1 MERNWKSLLK
11 KQSIVALAAMG
22 IAGGS
27 AITAPKAEAQISG
40 VFGADWYSH
49 FISYGYDV
57 DGGGSDLTDK
67 DRLNPY
73 FELNWKLDDFNV
85 FAGTWWDIN
94 DNNVSGIGGSLQEVD
109 IWVGVNY
116 TFEDV
121 TVGATYQEWF
131 FGGQVETI
139 VDLSVSYDDSGMWGG
154 DFALKPSFVAH
165 RSDTTNGA
173 DDDGWA
179 FVLSV
184 EPGFTAVESDE
195 FTLDLSFP
203 VAIGY
208 GDSDFYIESGLGFFT
223 FGVAGSVPL
232 TFIDSSYGDWA
243 ANAGL
248 AFYHTPDD
256 QTGNPDENFLV
267 ANVGVSVAF

>member
-40 VFGADWYSH
+40 VFGVDWYSH

-57 DGGGSDLTDK
+57 WGGGDDFSEDT
-67 DRLNPY
+67 LNPY
-73 FELNWKLDDFNV
+73 FELNWAMGDFNV
-85 FAGTWWDIN
+85 FAGTWWDVN
-94 DNNVSGIGGSLQEVD
+94 DNAASPLGSTLQEVD
-109 IWVGVNY
+109 VWVGANY
-116 TFEDV
+116 TIEGFTVGV
-121 TVGATYQEWF
+121 TVQDWIY
-131 FGGQVETI
+131 GGQTETI
-139 VDLSVSYDDSGMWGG
+139 LDLSVGYDDSELWGG
-154 DFALKPSFVAH
+154 DFALNPGFVAH
-165 RSDTTNGA
+165 HSTNATGGS
-173 DDDGWA
+173 GWA
-179 FVLSV
+179 YVLSV
-184 EPGFTAVESDE
+184 EPGMTAVESDD

-208 GDSDFYIESGLGFFT
+208 GDSDFYAEDGIGFVT
-223 FGVAGSVPL
+223 VGVAASVPL
-232 TFIDSSYGDWA
+232 TFIDSAYGDWA

-248 AFYHTPDD
+248 AYYNTPDD
-256 QTGNPDENFLV
+256 KTGNPDENFVV